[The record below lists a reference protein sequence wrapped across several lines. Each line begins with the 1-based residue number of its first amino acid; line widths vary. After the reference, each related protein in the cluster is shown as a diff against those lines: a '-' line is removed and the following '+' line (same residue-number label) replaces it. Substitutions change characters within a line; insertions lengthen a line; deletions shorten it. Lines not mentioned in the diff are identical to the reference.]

1 MRYTTKRASPKTK
14 RKPPARHAAIK
25 TKSAGKQ
32 SAPRFKKI
40 ATRRKKGKTA
50 ERKPDS
56 VALANRH
63 SFICAGGL
71 LRPRASLRSATYPM
85 CYGRAAPHPTLSCTE
100 LGLQC
105 PSGLLRRRWSLT
117 PPFHPYRL
125 RGGIFSVALSMRR
138 RFPPPPRPF
147 KRSSA
152 LWCPDFPLGEP
163 SECLLRSLRK
173 KSSHKNGA
181 KRKQIRIETRRA
193 DAKKN
198 AARRRSARGGVR
210 RKSRADAKISA
221 RTSQSPPCCRA
232 ISEG

>member
-1 MRYTTKRASPKTK
+1 MRKNSAPRNAKNGTPPKCDTLQNALRPKTK

-173 KSSHKNGA
+173 KALTKTAQSASKFASKH
-181 KRKQIRIETRRA
+181 
-193 DAKKN
+193 
-198 AARRRSARGGVR
+198 AARTQKKRRPPAFGKGRRSAQKPRPR
-210 RKSRADAKISA
+210 
-221 RTSQSPPCCRA
+221 
-232 ISEG
+232 